1 MTEKQNIFWNQAAK
15 SGLILGAITTGYYLI
30 NLLISSLEVGALVK
44 ATLNILSLVL
54 WGAKIYYCLKVLKTS
69 MQKYSLMDA
78 EADNSKVFRFGMAV
92 AALSAL
98 IAAAVSL
105 CDILFIHPDALNES
119 LEILKS
125 TEGMTESMISM
136 MEDLI
141 PAMPNYTFFV
151 NLIYCFLFGTI
162 ASAIYSRN
170 IPSTNPFNTPE
181 E

>member
-54 WGAKIYYCLKVLKTS
+54 WGAKFYYCLKVLKTS